1 MQTKQEGKRKATRNS
16 SEEEKT
22 EHKTLHNKVMIQ
34 TKIWHDFKQWISLS
48 KENPFESVMEGPSC
62 HEGPR
67 GCGADL
73 WRKQW
78 NPRTQFNPASDTSDK
93 AITTSMSPAV
103 FYF

>member
-1 MQTKQEGKRKATRNS
+1 MILNS
-16 SEEEKT
+16 GR
-22 EHKTLHNKVMIQ
+22 
-34 TKIWHDFKQWISLS
+34 SLS

-78 NPRTQFNPASDTSDK
+78 NPRTQCKPASDTSDK

-103 FYF
+103 FDF